1 MKKVAIG
8 CLVVLVVAGI
18 AVAGG
23 SYWAYMKVKA
33 TVQQFA
39 QLSQVGE
46 IERSVRKK
54 DVYAPPASGELT
66 AKQVNQLV
74 QVLKSVRDRTGQN
87 TAAFQRNY
95 QALAQKK
102 DATVIDLPSLVAAYR
117 DIASGWL
124 DAKKAQVDALN
135 EAGLSLAEYRWIRA
149 EAYRALDIPFFA
161 VDFGRLADQ
170 VKSGTMP
177 AEAPLDAVPSGDVPP
192 GNRKLVEPHRKEFE
206 DYLPFV
212 AFGL

>member
-1 MKKVAIG
+1 MKKLAIG
-8 CLVVLVVAGI
+8 CGIVILVAGVALAGI
-18 AVAGG
+18 AYYG
-23 SYWAYMKVKA
+23 YMKVRS

-39 QLSQVGE
+39 QLAQVPE
-46 IERSVRKK
+46 LERNVRVKEP
-54 DVYAPPASGELT
+54 YAAPASGELT
-66 AKQVNQLV
+66 SKQIERLM
-74 QVLKSVRDRTGQN
+74 QVLARVRDRTGQN

-95 QALAQKK
+95 QALSQKK
-102 DATVIDLPSLVAAYR
+102 DATVVDLPTLVSAYR
-117 DIASGWL
+117 DLASGYL

-135 EAGLSLAEYRWIRA
+135 EVGMSMSEYRWIRA

-177 AEAPLDAVPSGDVPP
+177 AEAPLDAVPSGTVPAV
-192 GNRKLVEPHRKEFE
+192 NKTLCEPHRKQLE